1 MKGSAFLARYLSSPS
16 AILGTSV
23 IVMIVTAALFAS
35 VLYPQDP
42 LRSVAAPEIWPF
54 VDAAHPLG
62 TDAIGRDIAAMMMH
76 GARTTIAI
84 GLIASIVASIIG
96 ILIGAVSGFYGGMV
110 DNLLMR
116 FTELFQ
122 IIPNLVFLIALVSV
136 FGPRIEVV
144 VLGIGSVSWTG
155 MARLVRAEF
164 MTLKNRE
171 FVLAARA
178 AGMTDLRIIASEILP
193 NALPPAVVLASLI
206 VGAAVLYEASLSF
219 LGLSDPAI
227 ASWGRLV
234 GEGRSLIRTSWYIA
248 AVPGLGIMLAVLS
261 VNLVGDALT
270 DALNPRLGREASGS

>member
-178 AGMTDLRIIASEILP
+178 AGMTDLRIIASAACRGACL
-193 NALPPAVVLASLI
+193 AHRRRGCAVRGV
-206 VGAAVLYEASLSF
+206 AVLPWPERSCDRK
-219 LGLSDPAI
+219 LGTA
-227 ASWGRLV
+227 GR
-234 GEGRSLIRTSWYIA
+234 
-248 AVPGLGIMLAVLS
+248 
-261 VNLVGDALT
+261 
-270 DALNPRLGREASGS
+270 GREIAHPHELVHRGCSGAGHHAGGAEREPCR